1 MEYILKLIVNKAL
14 IIYKHQKMELLIGG
28 GGGLLGHLGS
38 SHNLDGRSTH
48 HSRASTPTM
57 KVRTQ
62 IVSKAPLPPSHY
74 HIGSFRNSV
83 AGGGR
88 DEPKN
93 NVRGMSSSVVVVD
106 QQLQRSNQTPMNRY
120 AMVAKENYPMIT

>member
-28 GGGLLGHLGS
+28 GGGFLGG
-38 SHNLDGRSTH
+38 SHNLEGHSNQ

-62 IVSKAPLPPSHY
+62 IVSKAPLPPPHY
-74 HIGSFRNSV
+74 HTGSFRNSL
-83 AGGGR
+83 AGGR
-88 DEPKN
+88 DEPRN
-93 NVRGMSSSVVVVD
+93 MLRGMSSSVVVVD
-106 QQLQRSNQTPMNRY
+106 QQ
-120 AMVAKENYPMIT
+120 